1 MLGHRMRLSVTE
13 SYKSKS
19 VAVVDNG
26 VYTALAEKLSE
37 TFGKV
42 YYTSPWVADYPSSY
56 HTELG
61 EGFPSFERVNDIW
74 DIVDD
79 VDLFVFPESHQ
90 GPLQNYLQEQ
100 GKRVWGSRDGDE
112 LELYREEA
120 REFIDSL
127 GILQP
132 PYEVVKGM
140 TALRRYIK
148 SRGMEKLWVKISR
161 TRGDTETFSVEGYEL
176 SKNHLDE
183 LEAEFGPLAEY
194 RSFVVEDNLPD
205 TFDLAIDTYCI
216 DGQFPSKSLMGN
228 EQKDQGYI
236 GVVKDWNKFPK
247 AMRENYEK
255 LSPALKEYGYRN
267 FFAMEHRT
275 GKDKMYLSDPCCR
288 VGSPVF
294 ELELNMLANLPEIL
308 WEGADGK
315 LVEPEYKGKYG
326 YEILVQSSW
335 VDDHPLLV
343 QFPDKYRDQIKFRY
357 AAQFPDGL
365 WILPQK
371 AGPIFGA
378 IVVYGNSIDGCVAEA
393 EEISN
398 QIKGKGV
405 ESFTG
410 SAEKLKKNLEE
421 LAKWGYDFK

>member
-1 MLGHRMRLSVTE
+1 MTE
-13 SYKSKS
+13 AYKSKS

-26 VYTALAEKLSE
+26 IFGCLAEKLAE

-42 YYTSPWVADYPSSY
+42 FYHSPWVSDYPTSA

-61 EGFPSFERVNDIW
+61 KGFPEFERVNDIW

-90 GPLQNYLQEQ
+90 GPLQNYLADQ
-100 GKRVWGSRDGDE
+100 GKRVWGSRNGDE
-112 LELYREEA
+112 LELYREDA
-120 REFIDSL
+120 REYIDSL
-127 GILQP
+127 GIEQP
-132 PYEVVKGM
+132 PYDVVRGM
-140 TALRRYIK
+140 TALRKYIK
-148 SRGMEKLWVKISR
+148 SRDKEKLWVKISR

-183 LEAEFGPLAEY
+183 MEAEFGPMAEY

-205 TFDLAIDTYCI
+205 TYDLAIDTYCI
-216 DGQFPSKSLMGN
+216 DGKYPSKSLLGN

-236 GVVKDWNKFPK
+236 GVVKNWDEFPK
-247 AMRENYEK
+247 TMRENYEK
-255 LSPALKEYGYRN
+255 LSPALKGYGYRN

-288 VGSPVF
+288 VGSPIF
-294 ELELNMLANLPEIL
+294 ELELNMMSNLPEIL
-308 WEGADGK
+308 WQGADGV
-315 LVEPEYKGKYG
+315 LVEPEYKAKYG
-326 YEILVQSSW
+326 YEILVQSEW
-335 VDDHPLLV
+335 VDQHPLLV
-343 QFPDKYRDQIKFRY
+343 QFPEKYRDQIKFRY

-378 IVVYGNSIDGCVAEA
+378 IVSYGDSIDDCVAEV
-393 EEISN
+393 EEISK
-398 QIKGKGV
+398 QVKGQGI

-410 SAEKLKKNLEE
+410 SAEKLQENLKE
-421 LAKWGYDFK
+421 LASWGITI

>member
-1 MLGHRMRLSVTE
+1 MEDLSN
-13 SYKSKS
+13 KS

-26 VYTALAEKLSE
+26 CYTCLAEKLSE

-42 YYTSPWVADYPSSY
+42 FYTSPWVADYPSSY

-61 EGFPSFERVNDIW
+61 KGFPEFEQVKDIW
-74 DIVDD
+74 NIVDD

-90 GPLQNYLQEQ
+90 GPLQNYLADK

-120 REFIDSL
+120 REYIDSL
-127 GILQP
+127 SILQP

-140 TALRRYIK
+140 TALRKYIK
-148 SRGMEKLWVKISR
+148 SRDKEKLWIKISR

-183 LEAEFGPLAEY
+183 LEAEFGPMAEY
-194 RSFVVEDNLPD
+194 RDFVVEDDLPD
-205 TFDLAIDTYCI
+205 TFDLAIDTFCI
-216 DGQFPSKSLMGN
+216 DGKYPSKSLMGN

-236 GVVKDWNKFPK
+236 GVVRDWADFPK
-247 AMRENYEK
+247 TMRENYEK
-255 LSPALKEYGYRN
+255 LSPALKKYGYRN

-288 VGSPVF
+288 VGSPIF
-294 ELELNMLANLPEIL
+294 ELELNMIKNLPDIL
-308 WEGADGK
+308 WQGADGV

-326 YEILVQSSW
+326 YEILVQSEW
-335 VDDHPLLV
+335 VNEHPLLV
-343 QFPDKYRDQIKFRY
+343 EFPEKYRDQIKFRY

-378 IVVYGNSIDGCVAEA
+378 IVTYGDSIDDCVAEA
-393 EEISN
+393 EEISG
-398 QIKGKGV
+398 QIKGQNV

-410 SAEKLKKNLEE
+410 SAEKLKANLEE
-421 LAKWGYDFK
+421 MASWGIQFK